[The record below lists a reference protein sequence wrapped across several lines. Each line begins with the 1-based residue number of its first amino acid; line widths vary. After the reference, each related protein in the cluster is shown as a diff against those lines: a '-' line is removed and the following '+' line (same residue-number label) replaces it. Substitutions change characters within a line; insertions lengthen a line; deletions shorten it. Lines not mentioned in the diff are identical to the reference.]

1 MMLDRLYKNR
11 CPISNVL
18 ADRSLTTAA
27 MAHKFEVTEHQWTDV
42 ETLIKLLKPLQIMT
56 SVFCGKKYCS
66 ISMVRPLIN
75 AII

>member
-1 MMLDRLYKNR
+1 MYMMLDRLYKNR

-42 ETLIKLLKPLQIMT
+42 ETLIKLLKPLQVMT
-56 SVFCGKKYCS
+56 TVFVAKNIALFQWLG
-66 ISMVRPLIN
+66 LL
-75 AII
+75 

>member
-42 ETLIKLLKPLQIMT
+42 ETLIKLLKPLQVMT
-56 SVFCGKKYCS
+56 TVFVAKNIALFQWLG
-66 ISMVRPLIN
+66 LL
-75 AII
+75 